1 MQEKI
6 LQCLKMRREL
16 KFKFFITLNFTAYYF
31 TYVIQKST
39 HESGAFSGHTVYGY
53 KNFLV
58 SY

>member
-1 MQEKI
+1 MFKNEKRI
-6 LQCLKMRREL
+6 EVQVLYY
-16 KFKFFITLNFTAYYF
+16 FKLYSLSFYIF

-39 HESGAFSGHTVYGY
+39 HGSGAFSGHTVYGY